1 MLKEIK
7 YSIFCLIILLF
18 IFFSIKFYISDEN
31 KRKTFRN
38 LSSVDININSNEMKL
53 PVILNDTNDIIMYL
67 TNDNKSNK
75 KKYTFWNLLN
85 SED

>member
-75 KKYTFWNLLN
+75 KKYTFWPF
-85 SED
+85 